1 MCAHTNSRLEKSQN
15 WQSNLKKTEKQQGG
29 LERQPFLGCHGNARV
44 YSVADVK
51 D

>member
-1 MCAHTNSRLEKSQN
+1 VHTQIHVWKNLKIVNQI
-15 WQSNLKKTEKQQGG
+15 LKKTEEQQGG